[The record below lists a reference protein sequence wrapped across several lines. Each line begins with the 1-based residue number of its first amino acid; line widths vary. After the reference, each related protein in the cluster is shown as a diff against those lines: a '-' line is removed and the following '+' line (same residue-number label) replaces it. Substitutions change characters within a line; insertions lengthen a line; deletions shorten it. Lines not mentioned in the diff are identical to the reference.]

1 MIKTK
6 KELLDHCLNK
16 VRILN
21 QYTFEHYVLMQL
33 LNNVSDEEFER
44 ICDNFKY
51 IYFNE

>member
-6 KELLDHCLNK
+6 KELFDHCLNK
-16 VRILN
+16 VRRLN

>member
-6 KELLDHCLNK
+6 TELLDHCLNQ
-16 VRILN
+16 VRRLN

>member
-16 VRILN
+16 VRRLN

-33 LNNVSDEEFER
+33 LNNVSDEEFKR

>member
-16 VRILN
+16 VRRLN

>member
-6 KELLDHCLNK
+6 KELLDHCLK
-16 VRILN
+16 QVGRLTP
-21 QYTFEHYVLMQL
+21 YTFEHYVLMQL
-33 LNNVSDEEFER
+33 LDNVSDEEFES